1 MSLDQWKEAV
11 RAKRGFAFLR
21 FLTQLRVEFML
32 IGGAAMAFH
41 GLRDA
46 PDDFADLDILINPTR
61 SNAARFAEAMNMAA
75 SASGKIVAHKFDP
88 SLMAKQFANFVPDKS
103 QFDCEFVALLR
114 PSDFTTALGRT
125 VNASFA
131 MMRVPVMAPL
141 DLRAR
146 KIEALADIRQRLK
159 DVEESTSAVH
169 ALEARGGSLDFS
181 AISEA
186 MLGPVATR
194 LFGLLLQSGIDCV
207 FYGNSTRVGDH
218 LARLKLLFPL
228 EVFLPCDERSLSI
241 ISTLLQ
247 RATGLGAAGSG
258 VLLPG
263 VQFKPNENEHNFSCR
278 IAGQPEDFN
287 LARQRSLPGV
297 ILGKNVQVAD
307 STLLEGIFDLS
318 GRVAQKHMAKQEKEL
333 ARITAKIEGGE

>member
-21 FLTQLRVEFML
+21 FLTQLRVEYML

-61 SNAARFAEAMNMAA
+61 SNAARFAEAMNLAA
-75 SASGKIVAHKFDP
+75 SAAGKMVAHKFDP
-88 SLMAKQFANFVPDKS
+88 NLMGKQFANFVPDKS

-114 PSDFTTALGRT
+114 PSDFTAAMGRT

-131 MMRVPVMAPL
+131 MMRVPVMAL
-141 DLRAR
+141 QDLRAR
-146 KIEALADIRQRLK
+146 KNQAIGHVTQRLR

-181 AISEA
+181 PINET
-186 MLGPVATR
+186 MFGPVATR
-194 LFGLLLQSGIDCV
+194 LFGLLLESGIDCV
-207 FYGNSTRVGDH
+207 FYGNSMRVGND

-228 EVFLPCDERSLSI
+228 EVYLPCDEKSLAI
-241 ISTLLQ
+241 ISTLVQ
-247 RATGLGAAGSG
+247 RATGLGAAASG
-258 VLLPG
+258 ILVPG
-263 VQFKPNENEHNFSCR
+263 VQFQPSENEHNFSCR
-278 IAGQPEDFN
+278 IAGRPEEFMV
-287 LARQRSLPGV
+287 ARQRAMPGL
-297 ILGKNVQVAD
+297 ILGKNVHVAD
-307 STLLEGIFDLS
+307 STFLQGIFDLL
-318 GRVAQKHMAKQEKEL
+318 GQVAQKTMAKQENEL
-333 ARITAKIEGGE
+333 ARITAKMA